1 MIEKGH
7 PFYEWAYVKRCEL
20 VEKLVTNTFS
30 DEREMMYG
38 FSRHTPVMITNGP
51 EGLNGSVKGFGFVPK
66 AEFLEEITNSLFEVI
81 AKGKEASGTE
91 RIKTIQTLIYSSEAS
106 ARIDFT
112 KLVSLELARK
122 HTWGNVTS
130 GNTKC
135 TLVYYEPPA
144 FSFEV
149 RGEVEIHQDDLYSKY
164 ASAMHDIYHSE
175 STQVKL
181 IPAYL
186 YNIESIFDNSVRCF
200 GKQIL

>member
-7 PFYEWAYVKRCEL
+7 PFYDWAYAKRCEL
-20 VEKLVTNTFS
+20 VDKLVNHTFS
-30 DEREMMYG
+30 DEREMMCG

-66 AEFLEEITNSLFEVI
+66 AEFLEEITNALFAVI
-81 AKGKEASGTE
+81 AKGKDASGSE
-91 RIKTIQTLIYSSEAS
+91 RIKVIQTLIYSQEAS
-106 ARIDFT
+106 LKIDFT

-122 HTWGNVTS
+122 HTWGNVTG
-130 GNTKC
+130 GNNKC

-144 FSFEV
+144 ISFEV
-149 RGEVEIHQDDLYSKY
+149 RGVVEIHQDDLYSKY
-164 ASAMHDIYHSE
+164 ASAMHDVYHSE
-175 STQVKL
+175 STKVNL

-186 YNIESIFDNSVRCF
+186 YNIESIFDNSVRHF